1 MHVNTSI
8 FRRNWH
14 RWLLAGIIL
23 CAVFLRYGGFDRPME
38 MHPDQPT
45 IVGWMNQT
53 EDDGYLK
60 NTVYPGG
67 FFTLFNQFRRAVY
80 PLIQLKQQW
89 RYQLGEIDRVMPP
102 GGINFTL
109 ARHFNVWLAGL
120 TCLLVYLLA
129 VTISGSKWAGLFSA
143 LLFCFAPDHIDHA
156 HYVETDIAMVFT
168 LALALWLWA
177 RFAQQRT
184 GWLFAAASLASGF
197 AAGTKYMLL
206 CLVPLGWIFSFYSA
220 AAPAT
225 QKKWRRISVLLL
237 CATALF
243 AMGFALASPAVM
255 DWNSFHAG
263 LRGQGARVYGEGVT
277 LMGQARG
284 ESFIRVRTHWLW
296 VYGSLVPL
304 GWGSLLA
311 AAMGLLIAGTPAY
324 RRFWPVLIGFPLVYL
339 YYLLFKAPWIR
350 PQEVMN
356 FLPPWAALAGLAP
369 YYLWRHWQLP
379 TARRLGRLAAVV
391 LLLATA
397 LPVIHTGLLV
407 ASLYKWPDTRYLANH
422 WLQRHLPRDSAL
434 GLERYTEPAHVN
446 VGQAAEF
453 INKVETAGPALFEN
467 RRFDGILR
475 NPISNERGTRH
486 PLTGQRYPKY
496 QAAFEVFTNQATL
509 LCRWGLLTPDT
520 SKLPFLLPQLEL
532 WWLAAP
538 TPVLALQ
545 LPIAQPGYIS
555 RRGRETF
562 FRAGHELGS
571 AELLLVDKYPRQC
584 AFGGPDLLPR
594 PVFALVNTL
603 ERPTDFQLRGFGHR
617 IQRRLAPYEA
627 AVLPLQRPFWR
638 PCLDVF
644 ELLTVATRPEPHIE
658 YVPCLMRT
666 AFDAPA
672 AAAILQ
678 QTGHIRQALDLLMAA
693 PVTPPTEKIT
703 ALIYPLAVANAEWA
717 LADQWA
723 QRAGELQ
730 ARLQQALTMPP
741 EAISVNQING
751 YFYNQCARIRISPPS
766 VIAQLAIQSDLGV
779 SPEDFQSLPS
789 GVTMEL
795 PARLARGVY
804 TITMAARPHLRPSG
818 PSDDTGHFTVYNQRG
833 RIVAQGPWQ
842 KLPEN
847 FAPMKFT
854 VPVGRES
861 AAWLHF
867 TSTTPVTLE
876 YRDLEIRW
884 NIHDQIRTLYNAL
897 TAARAAHSL
906 HNGLADQ
913 ALATLANAAPPC
925 WNELELQRLELAAL
939 TAARA
944 NPERIAQA
952 ARQLLQKSPDYWPAL
967 QVVNPGIAR
976 QLPANLAGPIRFP
989 PLLALVGIQKGVPDA
1004 PGAAFVKSFALIF
1017 EALDDDT
1024 PPLAVIIHYRHNR
1037 GWREGLRLPI
1047 GPANRRLQR
1056 GERVAVLCAPD
1067 VSGDAKST
1075 SADIGIAVQANVRW
1089 SPGTLQPEGRSDAI
1103 ISLREIENATKTGAP

>member
-1 MHVNTSI
+1 MHLNTSF

-23 CAVFLRYGGFDRPME
+23 SAVFLRYGGFDRPME
-38 MHPDQPT
+38 MHPDQPI
-45 IVGWMNQT
+45 IVGWINQT
-53 EDDGYLK
+53 EEDGYLK
-60 NTVYPGG
+60 NSVYPGG

-80 PLIQLKQQW
+80 PLVQLQQQW

-129 VTISGSKWAGLFSA
+129 VTVSGSKWAGLFSA

-156 HYVETDIAMVFT
+156 HYVETDIAMVFM

-177 RFAQQRT
+177 RFVQQRT
-184 GWLFAAASLASGF
+184 GWLFAVAALASGF
-197 AAGTKYMLL
+197 AAGTKYTLL
-206 CLVPLGWIFSFYSA
+206 CLAPLGWIFSFYPA
-220 AAPAT
+220 TTPAT

-284 ESFIRVRTHWLW
+284 ESLIRLRSHWLW
-296 VYGSLVPL
+296 VRGSLVPL

-324 RRFWPVLIGFPLVYL
+324 RRFWPVLIGFPLFYL
-339 YYLLFKAPWIR
+339 YFLLFKAPWIR
-350 PQEVMN
+350 SQEVMN
-356 FLPPWAALAGLAP
+356 FLPAWAALASLAP

-379 TARRLGRLAAVV
+379 AARRLGRLAAVV

-407 ASLYKWPDTRYLANH
+407 ASLYKWPDTRYLANY

-434 GLERYTEPAHVN
+434 GLERYTEPAHLN
-446 VGQAAEF
+446 VGRTAKF
-453 INKVETAGPALFEN
+453 IHKVETAGPTLFEN
-467 RRFDGILR
+467 RRFDCILR
-475 NPISNERGTRH
+475 NPVSNERGTRH
-486 PLTGQRYPKY
+486 PLTGERYPKY
-496 QAAFEVFTNQATL
+496 QAAFEAFTNQATL
-509 LCRWGLLTPDT
+509 LCKWGLLPPDT
-520 SKLPFLLPQLEL
+520 SKLPFLLPQFEL

-538 TPVLALQ
+538 APALALQ

-571 AELLLVDKYPRQC
+571 AELLLIDKYPRQC
-584 AFGGPDLLPR
+584 AFGGPDQLPR
-594 PVFALVNTL
+594 PVFVLINTL
-603 ERPTDFQLRGFGHR
+603 ERPTDFQLRGFGRR
-617 IQRRLAPYEA
+617 IHRRLAPYEA

-638 PCLDVF
+638 PGLDVF
-644 ELLTVATRPEPHIE
+644 ERLTVATRPEPHIK
-658 YVPCLMRT
+658 YVPCLLRT

-678 QTGHIRQALDLLMAA
+678 QTGHMRQALDLLMTT
-693 PVTPPTEKIT
+693 PVTPPTEQIT
-703 ALIYPLAVANAEWA
+703 ALIYPLAVANAEWD

-723 QRAGELQ
+723 RRAGELQ
-730 ARLQQALTMPP
+730 AQLQQALTMPP

-751 YFYNQCARIRISPPS
+751 YFYNQCARIRISTS
-766 VIAQLAIQSDLGV
+766 AANAQVAIQSDLAG
-779 SPEDFQSLPS
+779 SPDDFQSLPP
-789 GVTMEL
+789 GTTMEL

-804 TITMAARPHLRPSG
+804 TITMVVRPYLRPAG
-818 PSDDTGHFTVYNQRG
+818 PSDDTGHFTVYDFQG
-833 RIVAQGPWQ
+833 RTIAQGPW
-842 KLPEN
+842 KMLPDG
-847 FAPMKFT
+847 FAPMEFT

-867 TSTTPVTLE
+867 ISTTPVTLE

-884 NIHDQIRTLYNAL
+884 TIHDQIRTLYNDL

-906 HNGLADQ
+906 HAGLAGQ
-913 ALATLANAAPPC
+913 ALAILTNAAPPC

-944 NPERIAQA
+944 DPGRIAQA

-967 QVVNPGIAR
+967 QVVDPDTAQR
-976 QLPANLAGPIRFP
+976 LPANLTNPIFFP
-989 PLLALVGIQKGVPDA
+989 PFIALVGTQEGGPDA
-1004 PGAAFVKSFALIF
+1004 PCPAASTNQFTLIF

-1024 PPLAVIIHYRHNR
+1024 PPLAVLIHRRHGR
-1037 GWREGLRLPI
+1037 GWREGMRLPI

-1056 GERVAVLCAPD
+1056 GERVAVRFESGA
-1067 VSGDAKST
+1067 SGDARCVR
-1075 SADIGIAVQANVRW
+1075 ADIGIAVQANVRW
-1089 SPGTLQPEGRSDAI
+1089 SPGTLQPAGRRDEI
-1103 ISLREIENATKTGAP
+1103 ISLQEIK